1 MSIAASVPSART
13 TRTSVLVGMAVAIG
27 QTAALA
33 VAAFVTASAALMT
46 QTITNLADVAVGG
59 FLLIGVVTGERPAD
73 AKHPLGYGRE
83 RFFWSFVAAVG
94 IFVGGFGAAVVET
107 IHTIADPRPTG
118 SYGVGF
124 VVLGVVIALDAVAL
138 AIALRPLGRRSRSDN
153 TTPVTLLWRGSDPAA
168 TTVVLSSSAGLLGGL
183 VATLGLAFTVWTG
196 NTWPDIVASGI
207 IAMLLLA
214 TSAVLLRTNR
224 ELLTGRGLPPAHTE
238 RMRALIGEQ
247 VGVVAVPD
255 VFAVVV
261 GPSSVIVDGD
271 VVFDDDLDVPQVE
284 AVIVAA
290 AAGLRRQWPS
300 VAFVYLNPVAA
311 ARPRSNRIH
320 VPVGPRE
327 PRTIDGDARSVETVV
342 SR

>member
-1 MSIAASVPSART
+1 MPIAASKPPTGT
-13 TRTSVLVGMAVAIG
+13 TRTSVIVGMAVAIG

-33 VAAFVTASAALMT
+33 AAAVLTASAALMT

-59 FLLIGVVTGERPAD
+59 FLLIGVVSGERPAD
-73 AKHPLGYGRE
+73 ARHPLGYGRE

-124 VVLGVVIALDAVAL
+124 VVLAVVISLDAVAL
-138 AIALRPLGRRSRSDN
+138 TIALRPLMRQSRTDR
-153 TTPVTLLWRGSDPAA
+153 TRPATRLWRGSDPAV
-168 TTVVLSSSAGLLGGL
+168 TTVILSSSAGLLGGV
-183 VATLGLAFTVWTG
+183 VAAFGLACAVWTG
-196 NTWPDIVASGI
+196 DTWPDIVASGI
-207 IAMLLLA
+207 IATLLLA
-214 TSAVLLRTNR
+214 TSAVLLRANR
-224 ELLTGRGLPPAHTE
+224 ELLTGRGLPPAQTE

-247 VGVVAVPD
+247 AGVVGVPD

-271 VVFDDDLDVPQVE
+271 VVFDDHLDVPQVE

-320 VPVGPRE
+320 LPLSPRE
-327 PRTIDGDARSVETVV
+327 PPTTDGEARSVESVWP
-342 SR
+342 R